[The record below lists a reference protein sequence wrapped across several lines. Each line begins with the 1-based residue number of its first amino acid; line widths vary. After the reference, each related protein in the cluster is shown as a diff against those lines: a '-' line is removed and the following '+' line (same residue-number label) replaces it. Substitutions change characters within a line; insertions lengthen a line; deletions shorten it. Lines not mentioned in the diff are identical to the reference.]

1 MSLQT
6 FLNKSRLIRQIIYC
20 AVGLLFVGCAGDGN
34 NSKSDIIVRYRQH
47 NLSRAEIDQF
57 VPETSTEKD
66 SLLFANRFIDEWVRG
81 QAVSEHAK
89 ARIEGLNEK
98 IAAQV
103 KEYERDL
110 IRHAYSQYIT
120 EQNAAA
126 LRISEAEIQNFYV
139 DNPEKFISNTEYF
152 QFFFVRTKEYSN
164 QQVVPLM
171 RRNDE
176 EKLNELREWVR
187 QNAVEYRLDSSYVTE
202 NELNRVGEGYY
213 YGNIKRSYSSTVY
226 PYSLKIGEDTYYNYF
241 RLLNTIKPGDR
252 LPLRICAPMIRN
264 ILYNQ
269 KKNNLLDREEAALVQ
284 QARSANKI
292 KRYDQ

>member
-1 MSLQT
+1 MMGISL
-6 FLNKSRLIRQIIYC
+6 
-20 AVGLLFVGCAGDGN
+20 LLVACGGN
-34 NSKSDIIVRYRQH
+34 GSSAKSDIIVRYRQH

-57 VPETSTEKD
+57 VPNVTSGED
-66 SLLFANRFIDEWVRG
+66 SSRFAERFIEEWIRG
-81 QAVSEHAK
+81 QAVSEHARS
-89 ARIEGLNEK
+89 RIDGLQDQ
-98 IAAQV
+98 ISAQLR
-103 KEYERDL
+103 EYERDL
-110 IRHAYSQYIT
+110 VRHAYAQYVV
-120 EQNAAA
+120 EQNAAE
-126 LRISEAEIQNFYV
+126 LQVSETEINTYYSE
-139 DNPEKFISNTEYF
+139 NPDKFTSDTEYF

-202 NELNRVGEGYY
+202 TELQRVGDGYY
-213 YGNIKRSYSSTVY
+213 YGNIKRSYRNTVY

-241 RLLNTIKPGDR
+241 RLLNTVKPGER

-269 KKNNLLDREEAALVQ
+269 KKNTLIEREEAALVQ
-284 QARSANKI
+284 QARSAKKI
-292 KRYDQ
+292 KRYED